1 MSDNRERA
9 NLIFDRI
16 PNIECLKNCNLSR
29 LKISKARNIFLL
41 FVDWNKIE
49 FIHTCFQIMNIDIND
64 IFISIKYAWF
74 NERLIKSTDIWFK
87 WTKSLDFLYTKEF
100 NYSLFKYND
109 YSTITG
115 SDLDSVFLTFFSF
128 ANINQIK
135 IPARD
140 RWIVFKP
147 CKVV

>member
-74 NERLIKSTDIWFK
+74 NERLIKSTNLNELNRLISFTQK
-87 WTKSLDFLYTKEF
+87 NSITVFLNITTVT
-100 NYSLFKYND
+100 
-109 YSTITG
+109 STITG

-135 IPARD
+135 IPTRD

>member
-1 MSDNRERA
+1 MATFNTLYAFISRNIRFELYLPILKNFVYHIFIMMKCWILWFSAIFKYMSDNRERA

-29 LKISKARNIFLL
+29 LKISKARNIFLF

-74 NERLIKSTDIWFK
+74 NERLIKSIWYLI
-87 WTKSLDFLYTKEF
+87 WM
-100 NYSLFKYND
+100 N
-109 YSTITG
+109 
-115 SDLDSVFLTFFSF
+115 
-128 ANINQIK
+128 
-135 IPARD
+135 
-140 RWIVFKP
+140 
-147 CKVV
+147 